1 MREAARPHASSSTAL
16 RPSAATSGGPV
27 TIHIHAAP
35 GMNEQQ
41 LAKLVAQELDKR
53 ERQNAARTRSSLRDI
68 D

>member
-1 MREAARPHASSSTAL
+1 RAPLAPASLSVPAA
-16 RPSAATSGGPV
+16 SGGPV